1 MPRRGPDRGRVE
13 QYPLRVSDVPS
24 GSRNALEDLI
34 LNQCPRTRVEEFY
47 DFNGEPLITEDA
59 VGFTLVAANAGTNE
73 MPVTNTSI
81 ARAYYRV
88 KRAGIITGIAVVAED
103 AMVANGTN
111 FLTFTALNLQVAGS
125 GNRALLDTTAHVN
138 TTDADATS
146 LNAGTSLTAKVVWPL
161 ALTATTAS
169 LYVKEGDL
177 IEVSATAT
185 QTPAAVD
192 APRAILTIRSL
203 PLATSLKPTVTHTA
217 GATTN
222 VPIAIPVLNSANGE
236 ALLQLSATNEAQVVR
251 LTKGDQLTVDPTKLP
266 MFTCRLKVSG
276 VATATRMVW
285 GLATAYNATF
295 DSVAEMAWFRL
306 EGNSL
311 ALVVEADDATTDTDD
326 QSTSIT
332 LTADTYYL
340 FTIDFSQDTGKIRF
354 FVDNNY
360 AGSIAAPVLT
370 NAMLMQPFIA
380 IQKDSGT
387 GTQSITVDTVR
398 VNQQRF

>member
-138 TTDADATS
+138 TTDADAT
-146 LNAGTSLTAKVVWPL
+146 
-161 ALTATTAS
+161 
-169 LYVKEGDL
+169 
-177 IEVSATAT
+177 
-185 QTPAAVD
+185 
-192 APRAILTIRSL
+192 RSR
-203 PLATSLKPTVTHTA
+203 
-217 GATTN
+217 G
-222 VPIAIPVLNSANGE
+222 
-236 ALLQLSATNEAQVVR
+236 
-251 LTKGDQLTVDPTKLP
+251 
-266 MFTCRLKVSG
+266 
-276 VATATRMVW
+276 
-285 GLATAYNATF
+285 
-295 DSVAEMAWFRL
+295 
-306 EGNSL
+306 
-311 ALVVEADDATTDTDD
+311 
-326 QSTSIT
+326 
-332 LTADTYYL
+332 
-340 FTIDFSQDTGKIRF
+340 
-354 FVDNNY
+354 
-360 AGSIAAPVLT
+360 
-370 NAMLMQPFIA
+370 
-380 IQKDSGT
+380 
-387 GTQSITVDTVR
+387 
-398 VNQQRF
+398 